1 MVNTITT
8 LIYQFQI
15 FGVVVKGNSSWDSQM
30 VERSN
35 IHCIHKYKPHQWGYE
50 GAVSHPDYLIIQI
63 ISSSSLVTTQD
74 ISHHPST
81 LIHGAGG
88 RSFLLDLCCVCWT
101 SSFQPSTQWWNSIR
115 GSISYN
121 DWRLLKNG
129 LRKTDAERLLLIIC
143 LVFTHWPETLWDRLK
158 K

>member
-15 FGVVVKGNSSWDSQM
+15 FGVIVKGNSSWDSQM

-50 GAVSHPDYLIIQI
+50 GDVSHPDYLIIQI

-74 ISHHPST
+74 INHHPST
-81 LIHGAGG
+81 LIHSRCWRQKLPPG
-88 RSFLLDLCCVCWT
+88 SMFWT

-143 LVFTHWPETLWDRLK
+143 LVFTHWLETLWDRLK